1 MNEINLTLKSHFN
14 SSNKKLEEATS
25 EYSRDKLLWESEKQE
40 FLIKVKELQH
50 SLDETKAKLFK
61 IESEKASFVEN
72 LKLQVAR
79 HIDERFKEK
88 IKI

>member
-1 MNEINLTLKSHFN
+1 MNEINLTLKTNFN
-14 SSNKKLEEATS
+14 YNNKKIEEATN

-50 SLDETKAKLFK
+50 SLDETKAKLIK
-61 IESEKASFVEN
+61 IETEKASFVEN
-72 LKLQVAR
+72 LKSQVAR